1 MCLYNIQN
9 SRYRNRDHAV
19 LASDKAASLA
29 ETRHD
34 NFIRRQIINA
44 DSSSDDIHDGI
55 DGSDLM
61 EMHLIERHA
70 VGFCLC
76 FREDLEN
83 ALRQRSCSRCQI
95 AAADNRKNLRQPAV
109 LMMVM
114 MLPCVIVVMAVR
126 MLVVMWMV
134 MHFRPI
140 PVQIRHIVIMV
151 LMLCIQNHIEI
162 AGIQPRLFH
171 SCNRNFVSRQF
182 QAFQ

>member
-1 MCLYNIQN
+1 M
-9 SRYRNRDHAV
+9 

-34 NFIRRQIINA
+34 NFIRRQVIQA
-44 DSSSDDIHDGI
+44 DSGSHNIHDGI
-55 DGSDLM
+55 DSSHLM

-83 ALRQRSCSRCQI
+83 ALRQRSCSRCQTS
-95 AAADNRKNLRQPAV
+95 AADNRKNLRQPAV

-114 MLPCVIVVMAVR
+114 MLPCVIVVMM
-126 MLVVMWMV
+126 MLVIMWMV
-134 MHFRPI
+134 MHFCPI

>member
-1 MCLYNIQN
+1 M
-9 SRYRNRDHAV
+9 

-34 NFIRRQIINA
+34 DFIRRQVIQA
-44 DSSSDDIHDGI
+44 DSGRHNIHDGI
-55 DGSDLM
+55 DSSHLM
-61 EMHLIERHA
+61 EMHLIKRHA
-70 VGFCLC
+70 MGFC
-76 FREDLEN
+76 FRFGKNLEN
-83 ALRQRSCSRCQI
+83 PLRQRSCSRCQT

-126 MLVVMWMV
+126 MLVVMMMLVIMWMV
-134 MHFRPI
+134 MHFHPI